1 MLCTCFSDDKKVLSV
16 SNLKN
21 MVNALEHYDNQ
32 QRELFD
38 REKGVKYGIDYYG
51 INLTGYQGQ

>member
-21 MVNALEHYDNQ
+21 MVIALEHYDKQ
-32 QRELFD
+32 QKELFD
-38 REKGVKYGIDYYG
+38 REKGVRYGIDYYEM
-51 INLTGYQGQ
+51 NLIGSQGQ

>member
-38 REKGVKYGIDYYG
+38 RER
-51 INLTGYQGQ
+51 